1 MRALLR
7 GADRWT
13 ARMATHL
20 LADSPSQRDFL
31 VGEGIVASDR
41 CTVLGH
47 GSVSGVDTR
56 RFGRIRQPRCR
67 CRPSLASTRMPA
79 WCHYLGRVTRDK
91 GVLDWRARLPAFR
104 RRRAAGRRA
113 RRGAGGADLEL
124 SGPGASR
131 VRFAGYTA
139 QPERF
144 LAAADVLCLPSYR
157 EGFGSVVIEAAATSV
172 PAVASRI
179 YGVTDAMVHGETGL
193 LFTTGDCNELA
204 SSLGAIL
211 ADDSL
216 RTRLG
221 AEARRRALE
230 HFSQERM
237 TDELAAF
244 YERIL
249 GS

>member
-1 MRALLR
+1 
-7 GADRWT
+7 
-13 ARMATHL
+13 
-20 LADSPSQRDFL
+20 
-31 VGEGIVASDR
+31 
-41 CTVLGH
+41 
-47 GSVSGVDTR
+47 VSGVDIR
-56 RFGRIRQPRCR
+56 RF
-67 CRPSLASTRMPA
+67 RPDTAARAALRAELGIDPDARVVL
-79 WCHYLGRVTRDK
+79 YLGRVTRDK
-91 GVLDWRARLPAFR
+91 GVLDLARAFARLPAD
-104 RRRAAGRRA
+104 AVLLVAGPDEEGLTA
-113 RRGAGGADLEL
+113 RMLEL

-144 LAAADVLCLPSYR
+144 LAASDVLCLPSYR

-193 LFTTGDCNELA
+193 LFTAGDCDELA
-204 SSLGAIL
+204 ARLAAIL

-221 AEARRRALE
+221 AEARRRAIE
-230 HFSQERM
+230 HFSQERL
-237 TDELAAF
+237 TDELAVF